1 MKPTNEN
8 RTDLKK
14 AVLSL
19 LWSHCGGIIVA
30 LIFCIGMSPLLFGN
44 GLWISTPIV
53 LLVYSLPVYRT
64 MWEIGHADLNRAHF
78 GHITLNRWRGIQIG
92 LLAMI
97 PFFLTG
103 VFFLLSKA
111 GLFPNFVVLYKFL
124 NAELWPVIN
133 LIQISMYLP
142 DYNWFQAISNWAAG
156 TSQSSR
162 SWSTRKK
169 KRAPSPGANQ
179 KGKTIR
185 KDWPFPFS
193 GIFSLPMLHR
203 QYNQ

>member
-30 LIFCIGMSPLLFGN
+30 LIFCVGMSPLMFGN

-64 MWEIGHADLNRAHF
+64 MWEIGHADLNRANF

-142 DYNWFQAISNWAAG
+142 DYNWLQTIAVALLIHLIPVAVAEFAYQLG
-156 TSQSSR
+156 SR
-162 SWSTRKK
+162 DFSIKQK
-169 KRAPSPGANQ
+169 LVY
-179 KGKTIR
+179 KGKKEGPKPR
-185 KDWPFPFS
+185 S
-193 GIFSLPMLHR
+193 
-203 QYNQ
+203 